1 MLKLIYL
8 IIIILVIIYFLYKIY
23 FLIYYQYDNKKI
35 KAIIKNIQK
44 IEIKTH
50 KNLSNTSYN
59 KLHYYLPENLELNN
73 VFSTKNIQMYT
84 IKNDKTFSTQM
95 QIGQTKSKPLKLIK
109 ESNKKIQRINLKK
122 IFAKY
127 NIINEFDL
135 IENVVKKNEIQRSIF
150 WSKSKIEIDYI
161 LKLLLVEI
169 FGEFENIYIFN
180 NELKGYLVYKEKICY
195 INVFYKKRIYTMYLI
210 NYGEN
215 LFTESMIKKILQSI
229 YFG

>member
-8 IIIILVIIYFLYKIY
+8 IIITLVIIYFLYKIY

-35 KAIIKNIQK
+35 KDIIKNIKKIK
-44 IEIKTH
+44 IETH
-50 KNLSNTSYN
+50 KHLSNTSYN

-109 ESNKKIQRINLKK
+109 ESNKKIHRINFKK

-135 IENVVKKNEIQRSIF
+135 IENVVKKM
-150 WSKSKIEIDYI
+150 K
-161 LKLLLVEI
+161 
-169 FGEFENIYIFN
+169 
-180 NELKGYLVYKEKICY
+180 YKE
-195 INVFYKKRIYTMYLI
+195 VF
-210 NYGEN
+210 
-215 LFTESMIKKILQSI
+215 F
-229 YFG
+229 